1 MEEFEVARM
10 KIIGST
16 PLKLWLIEAETSNR
30 IFTPELKMRKAFSLN
45 RWLDVLVHVHC
56 CVSMFYHPKRLGTV
70 DVLYFVCS
78 VLEMCCDCELIENSL
93 FSSLLLLIDTS
104 LDNSFTWL
112 TNIVTRYPSLCLCN
126 VSLSAIESL
135 SGSYVPSFRTWGRGA
150 RLRLAVHS
158 TVPLSLKAIVHV
170 LAVELI

>member
-30 IFTPELKMRKAFSLN
+30 IFTPELEMRKAFSLN

-56 CVSMFYHPKRLGTV
+56 CVSMFYHPKQLGTV

-93 FSSLLLLIDTS
+93 FFLLFFFLLKHLWTIHLHDWQTLLHDTPHFVYAMSLFPQS
-104 LDNSFTWL
+104 NRCQAL
-112 TNIVTRYPSLCLCN
+112 TCRASEL
-126 VSLSAIESL
+126 EEE
-135 SGSYVPSFRTWGRGA
+135 GRA
-150 RLRLAVHS
+150 
-158 TVPLSLKAIVHV
+158 
-170 LAVELI
+170 